1 MRQAGM
7 DVSSDEAVLTMLS
20 NFASD
25 ILPLQQLTDGA
36 FTSALL
42 APGAY
47 RAAGREALVGVR
59 ITASNTG
66 PVTVLQV
73 AGHANNA
80 TLLRTDI
87 PAGKVGAL

>member
-1 MRQAGM
+1 M
-7 DVSSDEAVLTMLS
+7 DVSSDEAILAMLS
-20 NFASD
+20 IFASD

-42 APGAY
+42 APGVY
-47 RAAGREALVGVR
+47 RTADGEALVGVR
-59 ITASNTG
+59 INASSTG

-73 AGHANNA
+73 AGRANNA

-87 PAGKVGAL
+87 TAGKVGAPETL